1 MEDVTSMSKITILF
15 GAGAEGKGQFN
26 LPSGEGFKRDVVL
39 ANNVASFANLF
50 LQKAESGITLSNG
63 TIISHNSSSILY
75 QTIVERQEIDADIL
89 EILFPNQDDRDIA
102 KSYLRNKQDKNA
114 DASETINRAF
124 AGLYKNN
131 FYDAIKSQ
139 KGDIES
145 KAISYFLK
153 HAGIYSFLD
162 SLFNYLRKPDSYKK
176 ECARV
181 IKVYYAALLSILN
194 GMSNSLDKNEDER
207 LLNMYSELIA
217 GKKTSDVPE
226 KLLAEVIEGFQTAII
241 NKSLSLTDAERNKLY
256 YYNVRKLSEYN
267 DSCISCVTTN
277 YTNIGQQIINLPDD
291 RFSYLH
297 GKLGLFEELE
307 TKRISTITQI
317 DLKKT
322 VFPYLLVQS
331 GVKPIISPSQI
342 REFYKA
348 CSMIND
354 ADYMLIIG
362 YGINLDDEHVTTILK
377 ERLMKGRKIKYFVY
391 CHSKESKEWDEKIN
405 AVKDQLGYDDLL
417 EFYHTDEFKDTIFSL
432 K

>member
-153 HAGIYSFLD
+153 HAGIYSFWTAITEVD
-162 SLFNYLRKPDSYKK
+162 TKKKPG
-176 ECARV
+176 RR
-181 IKVYYAALLSILN
+181 ITRHYAALL
-194 GMSNSLDKNEDER
+194 
-207 LLNMYSELIA
+207 
-217 GKKTSDVPE
+217 
-226 KLLAEVIEGFQTAII
+226 
-241 NKSLSLTDAERNKLY
+241 
-256 YYNVRKLSEYN
+256 
-267 DSCISCVTTN
+267 
-277 YTNIGQQIINLPDD
+277 
-291 RFSYLH
+291 
-297 GKLGLFEELE
+297 
-307 TKRISTITQI
+307 RISNG
-317 DLKKT
+317 
-322 VFPYLLVQS
+322 VRPYF
-331 GVKPIISPSQI
+331 ISI
-342 REFYKA
+342 R
-348 CSMIND
+348 S
-354 ADYMLIIG
+354 
-362 YGINLDDEHVTTILK
+362 
-377 ERLMKGRKIKYFVY
+377 
-391 CHSKESKEWDEKIN
+391 
-405 AVKDQLGYDDLL
+405 
-417 EFYHTDEFKDTIFSL
+417 
-432 K
+432 